1 MSATG
6 KTKPRKPKKLRDG
19 GALTDTPDNTKS
31 PRLITKKA
39 AAAYVGVSV
48 PTFTKW
54 VAEGLFPPSVSITK
68 MWDKKAIDAQLDK
81 LSGLESRTPQADS
94 FETRKSGYELRKR
107 ERDSKRAARSR

>member
-6 KTKPRKPKKLRDG
+6 KTKPRRPKNSRQG
-19 GALTDTPDNTKS
+19 GAGTDTPEDTES

-48 PTFTKW
+48 PTFAKW
-54 VAEGLFPPSVSITK
+54 VAAGLFPPSVSITK

-81 LSGLESRTPQADS
+81 LSGLESHNTDN
-94 FETRKSGYELRKR
+94 GYELRKR
-107 ERDSKRAARSR
+107 ERDAKRAVRSR